1 MGAPEEVSN
10 NDSADE
16 SALQPNTENSDADGL
31 GAFAV
36 ALAEQQAAARAAAG
50 EEETEEEQDRAAAF
64 MQRALA
70 ESARMTTAYRK
81 DLRKIERTRAQLPGN
96 QLEEAIA
103 EHAAEVLSGPP
114 PAGVPLEGTTVA
126 D

>member
-1 MGAPEEVSN
+1 MGAPEVASN

-16 SALQPNTENSDADGL
+16 TAQPNTENSDADGL
-31 GAFAV
+31 GAFAL

-70 ESARMTTAYRK
+70 ESARMSTAYRK
-81 DLRKIERTRAQLPGN
+81 DQRKIERTRAQLPGN

-103 EHAAEVLSGPP
+103 EHAAEVLPGPP
-114 PAGVPLEGTTVA
+114 PAGVPLEGTTVV